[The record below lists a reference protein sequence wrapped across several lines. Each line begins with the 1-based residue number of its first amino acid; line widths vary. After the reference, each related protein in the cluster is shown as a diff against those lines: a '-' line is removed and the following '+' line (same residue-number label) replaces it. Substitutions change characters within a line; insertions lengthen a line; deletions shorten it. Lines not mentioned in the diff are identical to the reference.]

1 MDGKGQEQGT
11 MSNFFDMKSRN
22 AREYV
27 DGVIAEIKRDLEAE
41 KNQS

>member
-1 MDGKGQEQGT
+1 

-22 AREYV
+22 AMQYV
-27 DGVIAEIKRDLEAE
+27 DGLIAEIKRELDAK